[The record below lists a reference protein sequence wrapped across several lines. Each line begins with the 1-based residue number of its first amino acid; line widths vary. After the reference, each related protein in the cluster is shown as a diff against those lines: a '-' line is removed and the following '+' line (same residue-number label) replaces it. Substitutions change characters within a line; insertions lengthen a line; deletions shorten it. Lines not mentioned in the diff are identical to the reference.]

1 MADDDDNCDDEN
13 EVDKKPKLKL
23 VTEYSGDGGDD
34 SGKNKITKIGYSGD
48 ESQDSDDSDEPCQD
62 DESAPLLEFTA
73 HKGDSVSP
81 SSVTLDLLK
90 KDLQNVMGNLN
101 PRERSILELRFGLKD
116 GRTRTLAE
124 VAELFGLTRERI
136 RQIEAKALRK
146 LRHPNRDRRGY
157 FSQPSPPSNVP
168 TDLSWNEIQS
178 KLSQFKSLDRRILK
192 MLWGFIDGERRTKS
206 EVAQKFEVSEE
217 YVSELDKQ
225 AKKLFE
231 SN

>member
-1 MADDDDNCDDEN
+1 MADDDDDFDNKN

-34 SGKNKITKIGYSGD
+34 SGKNKITKIGYPGD
-48 ESQDSDDSDEPCQD
+48 ESDDSDNSD
-62 DESAPLLEFTA
+62 DLDENEESADVLKFIA
-73 HKGDSVSP
+73 QKGDSVSP
-81 SSVTLDLLK
+81 SSTVHDLLQ
-90 KDLQNVMGNLN
+90 KDIQDVMADLN

-116 GRTRTLAE
+116 GKTRTLAE
-124 VAELFGLTRERI
+124 VAELFGLPRERV

-146 LRHPNRDRRGY
+146 LRHPNRNRKGY
-157 FSQPSPPSNVP
+157 YSQPSPPLNSP
-168 TDLSWNEIQS
+168 TNLSWNEIQS